1 MDIYWKSKKKKKN
14 LDKSNT
20 QKAKKHLKY
29 YKIKKYNL
37 TFLKLLPNVLP

>member
-1 MDIYWKSKKKKKN
+1 MDIYWESNKKK

-37 TFLKLLPNVLP
+37 TF